1 MQTDPYLMFEGS
13 AEEAIGFY
21 VRALG
26 AEVEMMMRASEAPE
40 PPPGGACAAP
50 EGMPRMPGDKILHA
64 SLRIGTSRVMMSDGM
79 CSGRTDFKG
88 ILLSLSVSSV
98 AEAER
103 LYAALAD
110 GGQAHMPLAPTFFS
124 PAFGMVADRFGV
136 GWMVVTEPA
145 A

>member
-1 MQTDPYLMFEGS
+1 MQTAPYLMFEGS

-21 VRALG
+21 VRTLG

-40 PPPGGACAAP
+40 PPADGACAAP
-50 EGMPRMPGDKILHA
+50 EGMPPMPGDKILHA
-64 SLRIGTSRVMMSDGM
+64 SLRIGTTRVMMSDGM
-79 CSGRTDFKG
+79 CSGRPEFKG
-88 ILLSLSVSSV
+88 ILLSLSVASV

-103 LYAALAD
+103 LYGALAE
-110 GGQAHMPLAPTFFS
+110 GGQAHMPMAPTFFS

-145 A
+145 T